1 MLHTVRHSGEV
12 PLLAPCS
19 TCSKPGVG
27 RGCLSG
33 SCAVVADDRR
43 DDAREEASLEILD
56 PGGLVSV
63 RLKTPEISF
72 SLLLLQLTLV
82 SWVK

>member
-1 MLHTVRHSGEV
+1 M
-12 PLLAPCS
+12 
-19 TCSKPGVG
+19 
-27 RGCLSG
+27 
-33 SCAVVADDRR
+33 VADDRR

-56 PGGLVSV
+56 PGGLVRV

-82 SWVK
+82 S